1 MENLI
6 NKVSKSPSNRRK
18 IFFIQGESC
27 SGKSVLSEILSQGLN
42 AKELPGKE
50 INKEYFFQSLY
61 NIENLECLIIDD
73 INLKLTPIARKNLND
88 ILFFDNLS
96 IEMKGYPKKD
106 VELKYIIIN
115 SIYTIDKLFKKLPE
129 YKERFTDIITINSQQ
144 EFFQFLAENNISIKE
159 VFSPFRY

>member
-42 AKELPGKE
+42 AKELPGNK

-73 INLKLTPIARKNLND
+73 INLKLTPIAIKNLND

-96 IEMKGYPKKD
+96 VEIKGYG
-106 VELKYIIIN
+106 L
-115 SIYTIDKLFKKLPE
+115 SLPM
-129 YKERFTDIITINSQQ
+129 T
-144 EFFQFLAENNISIKE
+144 FLY
-159 VFSPFRY
+159 VL

>member
-6 NKVSKSPSNRRK
+6 NKVSKLPSNRRK
-18 IFFIQGESC
+18 IFFIQGESA
-27 SGKSVLSEILSQGLN
+27 SGKSVLSEILSNGLKS
-42 AKELPGKE
+42 KELPGNK
-50 INKEYFFQSLY
+50 INKEYFFHSLY

-106 VELKYIIIN
+106 VELKHIIIN
-115 SIYTIDKLFKKLPE
+115 SIYTIDNLFKKLPE
-129 YKERFTDIITINSQQ
+129 YKERFTDIITINSQK